1 LTGTVARKTLLHQP
15 MATADRLVEYAFTA
29 VLVVVVCV
37 LVWRHQNKP
46 EPGENSDKKR
56 NP

>member
-1 LTGTVARKTLLHQP
+1 
-15 MATADRLVEYAFTA
+15 MATADRLFEYAFTA